1 MYQLIMLNC
10 LYKWES
16 HKLWTIT
23 NTKNE
28 KGNKTAKIS
37 LIPSRARAKSV
48 RDQVGTRKNNVELN

>member
-1 MYQLIMLNC
+1 MLNC

-28 KGNKTAKIS
+28 KGNKTVKIS